1 MLVVQEILDH
11 MITHPFTVMTFE
23 EASQLLKDK
32 ASSIVEPG
40 KGLSREQEL
49 IIVEKLNGNRPVFVI
64 DWPSDI
70 KPFYM
75 RECDYDPTKV
85 SWWDACKSN
94 FFQKSIFL
102 NFNINFLQYFLQV
115 SAVDL
120 LVPTVGELCGGSLR
134 EANVEKLTSKLNVMD
149 PTGKL
154 LESLSWY
161 LDLRK
166 YGGTPT
172 GGYGMGFDRLLQL
185 VTGIGN
191 IKDVNPFPRWAH
203 HCPM

>member
-1 MLVVQEILDH
+1 MQEILDH

-49 IIVEKLNGNRPVFVI
+49 ILVEKLNDNRPVFVI

-85 SWWDACKSN
+85 RGDFVKN
-94 FFQKSIFL
+94 RF
-102 NFNINFLQYFLQV
+102 
-115 SAVDL
+115 
-120 LVPTVGELCGGSLR
+120 LR
-134 EANVEKLTSKLNVMD
+134 EM
-149 PTGKL
+149 
-154 LESLSWY
+154 
-161 LDLRK
+161 
-166 YGGTPT
+166 
-172 GGYGMGFDRLLQL
+172 
-185 VTGIGN
+185 
-191 IKDVNPFPRWAH
+191 
-203 HCPM
+203 